1 MPYRHSHPDPRPPA
15 AWRYIRR
22 ALQLRCPECGV
33 SPVFVPARDVR
44 SLYDWL
50 RPLDG
55 CPRCGYAYEREQG
68 YFLLAVWGLNY
79 GLIAGIGVIMGL
91 VIQHKFQPGVWSAW
105 WLLLAW
111 MPVASLLFARH
122 AKSLFLAMDHYFD
135 PHVAGKLPPSASR
148 DPHDHHDHAFDDDDG
163 HEHPSQS

>member
-1 MPYRHSHPDPRPPA
+1 MPHRSVQPPS
-15 AWRYIRR
+15 AWRFIRR

-33 SPVFVPARDVR
+33 SPIFVPARQVR
-44 SLYDWL
+44 NLYDWF

-91 VIQHKFQPGVWSAW
+91 IIQHKFQPGVWSPW

-111 MPVASLLFARH
+111 MPVASFLFARH
-122 AKSLFLAMDHYFD
+122 AKALFLAMDHYFD
-135 PHVAGKLPPSASR
+135 PHVTGPREDPYGR
-148 DPHDHHDHAFDDDDG
+148 DDDRDHALDDDDG
-163 HEHPSQS
+163 REHPSQS